1 MDTNIRQYVRAGL
14 TNAILELETKVSSWS
29 FSVDKSKI
37 APYTKEHLIERLR
50 AYKEI
55 INKQKELAEYLDDP
69 NIWSNKVELS
79 RITKLI
85 FQLSYFVE
93 EDAEQIMTDIA
104 NGTITTRQL
113 DTLN

>member
-50 AYKEI
+50 AY
-55 INKQKELAEYLDDP
+55 KELAEYLDDP